1 MAQTPEQMDP
11 REIIQEKPQSIPK
24 LLIGLLLLTGIILG
38 GFCGFTEWY
47 VDDGSVDS
55 VPTFDR
61 VTVERGNIART
72 LTTSGTATARES
84 AELNFGSSG
93 VVETVE
99 VELGDQVDEGD
110 VLATLDNRDA
120 QNGLIIA
127 QNNLLEAELRLSQL
141 LEAPSE
147 AVLSEAEKT
156 ISSAM
161 SQLALAKLNYE
172 NALEPPDYSG
182 IASADAT
189 VTQRQSEVVS
199 ANRDVITANRDVTTA
214 NREVQTAYADLRI
227 VQGSLCSL
235 NQIQP
240 EILIDD
246 AETIWSEVEGT
257 DVSLKLDTGAF
268 VQGHNS
274 LKVEL
279 PQYLELESVLGHK
292 ERESV
297 IAKKT
302 FAKLDL
308 SAFDQIEFWVRSDTT
323 IGKGYFE
330 LTLYD
335 SWPFLTPLQVFS
347 IPALEE
353 DLWTLVSLPMS
364 KLESD
369 IEVKG
374 VGVRFSADTAQ
385 MSSNRTLW
393 FDEIKALGLSPICGS
408 ASLPLSETSIR
419 FLTDTVDSTTSG
431 NVIVAEGSR
440 DFIKSNNSYVKA
452 LNSSAKALDSS
463 AKALDSLDV
472 AAANLVSATAKRA
485 SLDDPLSESESAQLL
500 AAIESAEA
508 TLTSALR
515 KKDDLLDGPSENEIK
530 LQELNIAKAKQ
541 SVDQAQ
547 GTLTDMVLLA
557 PFSGQIGTVNVSE
570 GVWVTASTTA
580 FSLVDLDSVG
590 VDLTVSESDFI
601 ELTSGDLGMA
611 TFDSIPDQ
619 PFIIKLA
626 NITSLPQITQG
637 IVTYPAQAEFLNMR
651 EAAEILP
658 RFGSLLQ
665 GASGSSVT
673 GSRPGIGSG
682 IDMQALRRCAAEQ
695 VGREV
700 SSPSDLTPSETSLIR
715 EKCFSGSATGGNS
728 RTGST
733 GTRVK
738 PAIGMN
744 ASVTMLLEIKEDVL
758 IVPAQAIQSDKGR
771 EVVTLLGQD
780 QMTTTSVPVS
790 IGITNGD
797 QTEIISGLEEGQVVL
812 IPGASDASIPISSPS
827 NGSTDRPGQRGAP
840 R

>member
-1 MAQTPEQMDP
+1 MDP
-11 REIIQEKPQSIPK
+11 REIIQEKRQRVPK
-24 LLIGLLLLTGIILG
+24 LIIGLLLVTCIGLG
-38 GFCGFTEWY
+38 AFFGFREWY
-47 VDDGSVDS
+47 ADDGSTDS
-55 VPTFDR
+55 VPTFEQ
-61 VTVERGNIART
+61 VTVERGNIATT

-147 AVLSEAEKT
+147 AELSDAEKT

-161 SQLALAKLNYE
+161 SQLASAKLNHE
-172 NALEPPDYSG
+172 TALDPPTAVE
-182 IASADAT
+182 IAAADAT
-189 VTQRQSEVVS
+189 VVQRQS
-199 ANRDVITANRDVTTA
+199 DVITANRDVVAADRDVTTA
-214 NREVQTAYADLRI
+214 NREVQPAYADLRI
-227 VQGSLCSL
+227 IQGSLCSL
-235 NQIQP
+235 MQIQP
-240 EILIDD
+240 ETLIDD
-246 AETIWSEVEGT
+246 AETLWREVEGPN
-257 DVSLKLDTGAF
+257 VSLKLDPNAF
-268 VQGHNS
+268 VHGSNS
-274 LKVEL
+274 LKIEL
-279 PQYLELESVLGHK
+279 PRYKELK
-292 ERESV
+292 AV

-302 FAKLDL
+302 FSALDL
-308 SAFDQIEFWVRSDTT
+308 SEFDVIEFWVRSDTS
-323 IGKGYFE
+323 IDGGYFD
-330 LTLYD
+330 LAIYD
-335 SWPFLTPLQVFS
+335 SESFITPLETFA
-347 IPALEE
+347 IPALKAGV
-353 DLWTLVSLPMS
+353 WTLVSLPIS
-364 KLESD
+364 KLSSD
-369 IEVKG
+369 IKVIG
-374 VGVRFSADTAQ
+374 VGVRFSEVKVR
-385 MSSNRTLW
+385 MSSNRSLW
-393 FDEIKALGLSPICGS
+393 LDEIIAISPDPICRS
-408 ASLPLSETSIR
+408 ASLPLSEESLK
-419 FLTDTVDSTTSG
+419 FLTNKVDESTSAIDAVTTRSK
-431 NVIVAEGSR
+431 

-452 LNSSAKALDSS
+452 LDSSAKALDSR

-472 AAANLVSATAKRA
+472 AAANLASATAKRT
-485 SLDDPLSESESAQLL
+485 SLDDLIPTSEAAQLE
-500 AAIESAEA
+500 AAIVSANA
-508 TLTSALR
+508 ALTSALS
-515 KKDDLLDGPSENEIK
+515 KKDDLLSGPSENEIK

-541 SVDQAQ
+541 SVNQAQ
-547 GTLTDMVLLA
+547 ETLTDMVLLA
-557 PFSGQIGTVNVSE
+557 PFSGQIGAVNVSE
-570 GVWVTASTTA
+570 GVWVTASTAA

-601 ELTSGDLGMA
+601 GLTSGDLGMA

-637 IVTYPAQAEFLNMR
+637 VVTYPAQAEFLSMR

-658 RFGSLLQ
+658 RLGSLMQ
-665 GASGSSVT
+665 GSSGSSVT
-673 GSRPGIGSG
+673 GSGPGIGSE

-700 SSPSDLTPSETSLIR
+700 SSPNDLTPSEMNLVR

-744 ASVTMLLEIKEDVL
+744 ASVTMLLEIKENVL

>member
-11 REIIQEKPQSIPK
+11 REIIQEKHQSIPK

-55 VPTFDR
+55 VPTFDQ
-61 VTVERGNIART
+61 VTVERGNIATT

-127 QNNLLEAELRLSQL
+127 QNNLLEAEIRLSQL

-147 AVLSEAEKT
+147 AVLSDAEKT

-161 SQLALAKLNYE
+161 SQLASAKLNHE
-172 NALEPPDYSG
+172 TAFDPPTAVE
-182 IASADAT
+182 IAAADAT
-189 VTQRQSEVVS
+189 VAQRQS
-199 ANRDVITANRDVTTA
+199 DVITANRDVVAADRDVTTA
-214 NREVQTAYADLRI
+214 NREFQPAYADLRI
-227 VQGSLCSL
+227 IQGSLCSL
-235 NQIQP
+235 MQIQP
-240 EILIDD
+240 ETLIDD
-246 AETIWSEVEGT
+246 AETLWREVEGPN
-257 DVSLKLDTGAF
+257 VSLKLDPNAF
-268 VQGHNS
+268 VHGSNS
-274 LKVEL
+274 LKIEL
-279 PQYLELESVLGHK
+279 PRYKELK
-292 ERESV
+292 AV

-302 FAKLDL
+302 FSALDL
-308 SAFDQIEFWVRSDTT
+308 SEFDVIEFWVRSDTS
-323 IGKGYFE
+323 IEGGYFD
-330 LTLYD
+330 LAIYD
-335 SWPFLTPLQVFS
+335 SESFITPLETFA
-347 IPALEE
+347 IPALKAGV
-353 DLWTLVSLPMS
+353 WTLVSLPIS
-364 KLESD
+364 KLSSD
-369 IEVKG
+369 IKVIG
-374 VGVRFSADTAQ
+374 VGVRFSEVKVR
-385 MSSNRTLW
+385 MSSNRSLW
-393 FDEIKALGLSPICGS
+393 LDEIIAISPDPICRS
-408 ASLPLSETSIR
+408 ASLPLSEESLK
-419 FLTDTVDSTTSG
+419 FLTNKVDESTSAIDAVTTRSK
-431 NVIVAEGSR
+431 

-452 LNSSAKALDSS
+452 LDSSAKALDSR

-472 AAANLVSATAKRA
+472 AAANLASATAKRT
-485 SLDDPLSESESAQLL
+485 SLDDPIPTSEAAQLE
-500 AAIESAEA
+500 AAIVSANA
-508 TLTSALR
+508 ALTSALS
-515 KKDDLLDGPSENEIK
+515 KKDDLLSGASENEIK

-541 SVDQAQ
+541 SVNQAQ
-547 GTLTDMVLLA
+547 ETLTDMVLLA
-557 PFSGQIGTVNVSE
+557 PFSGQIGAVNVSE
-570 GVWVTASTTA
+570 GVWVTASTAA

-601 ELTSGDLGMA
+601 GLTSGDLGMA

-637 IVTYPAQAEFLNMR
+637 VVTYPAQAEFLSMR

-658 RFGSLLQ
+658 RLGSLMQ
-665 GASGSSVT
+665 GASVSSVT
-673 GSRPGIGSG
+673 GSTPGIGSG

-700 SSPSDLTPSETSLIR
+700 SSPSDLTPSETNLIR

-733 GTRVK
+733 RTRVK

-827 NGSTDRPGQRGAP
+827 NGSTNRPGQRGAP

>member
-11 REIIQEKPQSIPK
+11 REIIQEKHQSIPK

-55 VPTFDR
+55 VPTFDQ
-61 VTVERGNIART
+61 VTVERGNIATT

-147 AVLSEAEKT
+147 AVLSDAEKT

-161 SQLALAKLNYE
+161 SQLASAKLNHE
-172 NALEPPDYSG
+172 TAFDPPTAVE
-182 IASADAT
+182 IAAADAT
-189 VTQRQSEVVS
+189 VAQRQS
-199 ANRDVITANRDVTTA
+199 DVITANRDVVAADRDVTTA
-214 NREVQTAYADLRI
+214 NREVQPAYADLRI
-227 VQGSLCSL
+227 IQGSLCSL
-235 NQIQP
+235 MQIQP
-240 EILIDD
+240 ETLIDD
-246 AETIWSEVEGT
+246 AETLWREVEGPN
-257 DVSLKLDTGAF
+257 VSLKLDPNAF
-268 VQGHNS
+268 VHGSNS
-274 LKVEL
+274 LKIEL
-279 PQYLELESVLGHK
+279 PRYKELK
-292 ERESV
+292 AV

-302 FAKLDL
+302 FSALDL
-308 SAFDQIEFWVRSDTT
+308 SEFDVIEFWVRSDTS
-323 IGKGYFE
+323 IDGGYFD
-330 LTLYD
+330 LAIYD
-335 SWPFLTPLQVFS
+335 SESFITPLETFA
-347 IPALEE
+347 IPALKAGV
-353 DLWTLVSLPMS
+353 WTLVSLPIS
-364 KLESD
+364 KLSSD
-369 IEVKG
+369 IKVIG
-374 VGVRFSADTAQ
+374 VGVRFSEVKVR
-385 MSSNRTLW
+385 MSSNRSLW
-393 FDEIKALGLSPICGS
+393 LDEIIAISPDPICRS
-408 ASLPLSETSIR
+408 ASLPLSEESLK
-419 FLTDTVDSTTSG
+419 FLTNKVDESTSAIDAVTTRSK
-431 NVIVAEGSR
+431 

-452 LNSSAKALDSS
+452 LDSSAKALDSR

-472 AAANLVSATAKRA
+472 AAANLVSATAKRT
-485 SLDDPLSESESAQLL
+485 SLNDPIPTSEAAQLE
-500 AAIESAEA
+500 AAIVSANA
-508 TLTSALR
+508 ALTSALS
-515 KKDDLLDGPSENEIK
+515 KKDDLLSGPSENEIK

-541 SVDQAQ
+541 SVNQAQ
-547 GTLTDMVLLA
+547 ETLTDMVLLA
-557 PFSGQIGTVNVSE
+557 PFSGQIGAVNVSE
-570 GVWVTASTTA
+570 GVWVTASTAA

-601 ELTSGDLGMA
+601 GLTSGDLGMA

-637 IVTYPAQAEFLNMR
+637 VVTYPAQAEFLSMR

-658 RFGSLLQ
+658 RLGSLMQ
-665 GASGSSVT
+665 GSSGSSVT
-673 GSRPGIGSG
+673 GSGPGIGSE

-700 SSPSDLTPSETSLIR
+700 SSPSDLTPSEMNLVR

-744 ASVTMLLEIKEDVL
+744 ASVTMLLEFKEDVL

-797 QTEIISGLEEGQVVL
+797 RTEIISGLEEGQVVL

-827 NGSTDRPGQRGAP
+827 NGSTNRPGQRGAP

>member
-1 MAQTPEQMDP
+1 MDP
-11 REIIQEKPQSIPK
+11 REIIQEKRQRVPK
-24 LLIGLLLLTGIILG
+24 LIIGLLLVTCIGLG
-38 GFCGFTEWY
+38 AFFGFREWY
-47 VDDGSVDS
+47 ADDGSTDS
-55 VPTFDR
+55 VPTFEQ
-61 VTVERGNIART
+61 VTVERSNIATT

-147 AVLSEAEKT
+147 AVLSDAEKT

-161 SQLALAKLNYE
+161 SQLASAKLNHE
-172 NALEPPDYSG
+172 TALDPPTAVE
-182 IASADAT
+182 IAAADAT
-189 VTQRQSEVVS
+189 VAQRQS
-199 ANRDVITANRDVTTA
+199 DVITANRDVVAADRDVTTA
-214 NREVQTAYADLRI
+214 NREVQPAYADLRI
-227 VQGSLCSL
+227 IQGSLCSL
-235 NQIQP
+235 MQIQP
-240 EILIDD
+240 ETLIDD
-246 AETIWSEVEGT
+246 AETLWREVEGPN
-257 DVSLKLDTGAF
+257 VSLKLDPNAF
-268 VQGHNS
+268 VHGSNS
-274 LKVEL
+274 LKIEL
-279 PQYLELESVLGHK
+279 PRYKELK
-292 ERESV
+292 AV

-302 FAKLDL
+302 FSALDL
-308 SAFDQIEFWVRSDTT
+308 SEFDVIEFWVRSDTS
-323 IGKGYFE
+323 IDGGYFD
-330 LTLYD
+330 LAIYD
-335 SWPFLTPLQVFS
+335 SESFITPLETFA
-347 IPALEE
+347 IPALKAGV
-353 DLWTLVSLPMS
+353 WTLVSLPIS
-364 KLESD
+364 KLSSD
-369 IEVKG
+369 IKVIG
-374 VGVRFSADTAQ
+374 VGVRFSEVKVR
-385 MSSNRTLW
+385 MSSNRSLW
-393 FDEIKALGLSPICGS
+393 LDEIIAISPDPICRS
-408 ASLPLSETSIR
+408 ASLPLSEESLK
-419 FLTDTVDSTTSG
+419 FLTNKVDESTSAIDAVTTRSK
-431 NVIVAEGSR
+431 

-452 LNSSAKALDSS
+452 LDSSAKALDSR

-472 AAANLVSATAKRA
+472 AAANLVSATAKRT
-485 SLDDPLSESESAQLL
+485 SLNDPIPTSEAAQLE
-500 AAIESAEA
+500 AAIVSANA
-508 TLTSALR
+508 ALTSALS
-515 KKDDLLDGPSENEIK
+515 KKDDLLSGPSENEIK

-541 SVDQAQ
+541 SVNQAQ
-547 GTLTDMVLLA
+547 ETLTDMVLLA
-557 PFSGQIGTVNVSE
+557 PFSGQIGAVNVSE
-570 GVWVTASTTA
+570 GVWVTASTAA

-601 ELTSGDLGMA
+601 GLTSGDLGMA

-637 IVTYPAQAEFLNMR
+637 VVTYPAQAEFLSMR

-658 RFGSLLQ
+658 RLGSLMQ
-665 GASGSSVT
+665 GSSGSSVT
-673 GSRPGIGSG
+673 GSGPGIGSG

-700 SSPSDLTPSETSLIR
+700 SSPSDLTPSEMNLVR

-744 ASVTMLLEIKEDVL
+744 ASVTMLLEIKENVL

-797 QTEIISGLEEGQVVL
+797 RTEIISGLEEGQVVL

-827 NGSTDRPGQRGAP
+827 NGSTNRPGQRGAP

>member
-24 LLIGLLLLTGIILG
+24 LLIGLLLLTGIIVG

-72 LTTSGTATARES
+72 ATTSGTATARES

-147 AVLSEAEKT
+147 AVLSDAEKT

-161 SQLALAKLNYE
+161 SQLASAKLNHE
-172 NALEPPDYSG
+172 TAFDPPTAVE
-182 IASADAT
+182 IAAADAT
-189 VTQRQSEVVS
+189 VAQRQS
-199 ANRDVITANRDVTTA
+199 DVITANRDVVAADRDVTTA
-214 NREVQTAYADLRI
+214 NREVQPAYADLRI
-227 VQGSLCSL
+227 IQGSLCSL
-235 NQIQP
+235 MQIQP
-240 EILIDD
+240 ETLIDD
-246 AETIWSEVEGT
+246 AETLWREVEGPN
-257 DVSLKLDTGAF
+257 VSLKLDPNAF
-268 VQGHNS
+268 VHGSNS
-274 LKVEL
+274 LKIEL
-279 PQYLELESVLGHK
+279 PRYKELK
-292 ERESV
+292 AV

-302 FAKLDL
+302 FSALDL
-308 SAFDQIEFWVRSDTT
+308 SEFDVIEFWVRSDTS
-323 IGKGYFE
+323 IEGGYFD
-330 LTLYD
+330 LAIYD
-335 SWPFLTPLQVFS
+335 SESFITPLETFA
-347 IPALEE
+347 IPALKAGV
-353 DLWTLVSLPMS
+353 WTLVSLPIS
-364 KLESD
+364 KLSSD
-369 IEVKG
+369 IKVIG
-374 VGVRFSADTAQ
+374 VGVRFSEVKVR
-385 MSSNRTLW
+385 MSSNRSLW
-393 FDEIKALGLSPICGS
+393 LDEIIAISPDPICRS
-408 ASLPLSETSIR
+408 ASLPLSEESLK
-419 FLTDTVDSTTSG
+419 FLTNKVDESTSAIDAVTTRSK
-431 NVIVAEGSR
+431 

-452 LNSSAKALDSS
+452 LDSSAKALDSR

-472 AAANLVSATAKRA
+472 AAANLASATAKRT
-485 SLDDPLSESESAQLL
+485 SLDDPIPTSEAAQLE
-500 AAIESAEA
+500 AAIVSANA
-508 TLTSALR
+508 ALTSALS
-515 KKDDLLDGPSENEIK
+515 KKDDLLSGPSENEIK

-541 SVDQAQ
+541 SVNQAQ
-547 GTLTDMVLLA
+547 ETLTDMVLLA
-557 PFSGQIGTVNVSE
+557 PFSGQIGAVNVSE
-570 GVWVTASTTA
+570 GVWVTASTAA

-637 IVTYPAQAEFLNMR
+637 VVTYPAQAEFLSMR

-658 RFGSLLQ
+658 RLGSLMQ
-665 GASGSSVT
+665 GASVSSVT
-673 GSRPGIGSG
+673 GSTPGIGSG

-700 SSPSDLTPSETSLIR
+700 SSPSDLTPSEMSLIR
-715 EKCFSGSATGGNS
+715 EKCFSESATGGNS

-744 ASVTMLLEIKEDVL
+744 ASVTMLLEIKENVL

-797 QTEIISGLEEGQVVL
+797 RTEIISGLEEGQVVL

-827 NGSTDRPGQRGAP
+827 NGSTNRPGQRGAP

>member
-1 MAQTPEQMDP
+1 MDP
-11 REIIQEKPQSIPK
+11 REIIQEKRQRVPK
-24 LLIGLLLLTGIILG
+24 LIIGLLLVTCIGLG
-38 GFCGFTEWY
+38 AFFGFREWY
-47 VDDGSVDS
+47 ADDGSTDF
-55 VPTFDR
+55 VPTFEQ
-61 VTVERGNIART
+61 VTVERSNIATT

-147 AVLSEAEKT
+147 AVLSDAEKT

-161 SQLALAKLNYE
+161 SQLASAKLNHE
-172 NALEPPDYSG
+172 TAFDPPTAVE
-182 IASADAT
+182 IAAADAT
-189 VTQRQSEVVS
+189 VAQRQS
-199 ANRDVITANRDVTTA
+199 DVITANRDVVAADRDVTTA
-214 NREVQTAYADLRI
+214 NREVQPAYADLRI
-227 VQGSLCSL
+227 IQGSLCSL
-235 NQIQP
+235 MQIQP
-240 EILIDD
+240 ETLIDD
-246 AETIWSEVEGT
+246 AETLWREVEGPN
-257 DVSLKLDTGAF
+257 VSLKLDPNAF
-268 VQGHNS
+268 VHGSNS
-274 LKVEL
+274 LKIEL
-279 PQYLELESVLGHK
+279 PRYKELK
-292 ERESV
+292 AV

-302 FAKLDL
+302 FSALDL
-308 SAFDQIEFWVRSDTT
+308 SEFDVIEFWVRSDTS
-323 IGKGYFE
+323 IEGGYFD
-330 LTLYD
+330 LAIYD
-335 SWPFLTPLQVFS
+335 SESFINPLETFA
-347 IPALEE
+347 IPALKAGV
-353 DLWTLVSLPMS
+353 WTLVSLPIS
-364 KLESD
+364 KLSSD
-369 IEVKG
+369 IKVIG
-374 VGVRFSADTAQ
+374 VGVRFSEVKVR
-385 MSSNRTLW
+385 MSSNRSLW
-393 FDEIKALGLSPICGS
+393 LDEIIAISPDPICRS
-408 ASLPLSETSIR
+408 ASLPLSEESLR
-419 FLTDTVDSTTSG
+419 FLTNKVDESTSAIDAVTTRSK
-431 NVIVAEGSR
+431 

-452 LNSSAKALDSS
+452 LDSSAKALDSR

-472 AAANLVSATAKRA
+472 AAANLASATAKRT
-485 SLDDPLSESESAQLL
+485 SLDDPIPTLEAAQLE
-500 AAIESAEA
+500 AAIVSANSA
-508 TLTSALR
+508 LTSALS
-515 KKDDLLDGPSENEIK
+515 KKDDLLSGPSENEIK

-541 SVDQAQ
+541 SVNQAQ
-547 GTLTDMVLLA
+547 ETLTDMVLLA
-557 PFSGQIGTVNVSE
+557 PFSGQIGAVNVSE
-570 GVWVTASTTA
+570 GVWVTASTAA

-601 ELTSGDLGMA
+601 GLTSGDLGMA

-637 IVTYPAQAEFLNMR
+637 VVTYPAQAEFLSMR

-658 RFGSLLQ
+658 RLGSLMQ
-665 GASGSSVT
+665 GSSGSSVT
-673 GSRPGIGSG
+673 GSGPGIGSE

-700 SSPSDLTPSETSLIR
+700 SSPSDLTPSEMNLVR
-715 EKCFSGSATGGNS
+715 EKCFSGSANGGNS

-733 GTRVK
+733 RTRIK

-744 ASVTMLLEIKEDVL
+744 ASVTMLLEIKENVL

-797 QTEIISGLEEGQVVL
+797 RTEIISGLEEGQVVL

-827 NGSTDRPGQRGAP
+827 NGSTNRPGQRGAP

>member
-1 MAQTPEQMDP
+1 MDP
-11 REIIQEKPQSIPK
+11 REIIQEKRQRVPK
-24 LLIGLLLLTGIILG
+24 LIIGLLLVTCIGLG
-38 GFCGFTEWY
+38 AFFGFREWY
-47 VDDGSVDS
+47 ADDGSTDS
-55 VPTFDR
+55 VPTFEQ
-61 VTVERGNIART
+61 VTVERSNIATT

-147 AVLSEAEKT
+147 AVLSDAEKT

-161 SQLALAKLNYE
+161 SQLASAKLNHE
-172 NALEPPDYSG
+172 TAFDPPTAVE
-182 IASADAT
+182 IAAADAT
-189 VTQRQSEVVS
+189 VAQRQS
-199 ANRDVITANRDVTTA
+199 DVITANRDVVAADRDVTTA
-214 NREVQTAYADLRI
+214 NREVQPAYADLRI
-227 VQGSLCSL
+227 IQGSLCSL
-235 NQIQP
+235 MQIQP
-240 EILIDD
+240 ETLIDD
-246 AETIWSEVEGT
+246 AETLWREVEGPN
-257 DVSLKLDTGAF
+257 VSLKLDPNAF
-268 VQGHNS
+268 VHGSHS
-274 LKVEL
+274 LKIEL
-279 PQYLELESVLGHK
+279 PRYKELK
-292 ERESV
+292 AV

-302 FAKLDL
+302 FSALDL
-308 SAFDQIEFWVRSDTT
+308 SEFDVIEFWVRSDTS
-323 IGKGYFE
+323 IEGGYFD
-330 LTLYD
+330 LAIYD
-335 SWPFLTPLQVFS
+335 SESFITPLETFA
-347 IPALEE
+347 IPALKAGV
-353 DLWTLVSLPMS
+353 WTLVSLPIS
-364 KLESD
+364 KLSSD
-369 IEVKG
+369 IKVIG
-374 VGVRFSADTAQ
+374 VGVRFSEVKVR
-385 MSSNRTLW
+385 MSSNRSLW
-393 FDEIKALGLSPICGS
+393 LDEIIAISPDPICRS
-408 ASLPLSETSIR
+408 ASLPLSEESLK
-419 FLTDTVDSTTSG
+419 FLTNKVDESTSAIEAVTTRSK
-431 NVIVAEGSR
+431 

-452 LNSSAKALDSS
+452 LDSSAKALDSR

-472 AAANLVSATAKRA
+472 AAANLASATAKRT
-485 SLDDPLSESESAQLL
+485 SLDDPIPTSEAAQLE
-500 AAIESAEA
+500 AAIVSANA
-508 TLTSALR
+508 ALTSALS
-515 KKDDLLDGPSENEIK
+515 KKDDLLSGPSENEIK

-541 SVDQAQ
+541 SVNQAQ
-547 GTLTDMVLLA
+547 EALTDMVLLA

-637 IVTYPAQAEFLNMR
+637 VVTYPAQAEFLNMR

-715 EKCFSGSATGGNS
+715 EKCFSESATGGNS

>member
-1 MAQTPEQMDP
+1 MDP
-11 REIIQEKPQSIPK
+11 REIIQEKRQRVPK
-24 LLIGLLLLTGIILG
+24 LIIGLLLVTCIGLG
-38 GFCGFTEWY
+38 AFWGLREWY
-47 VDDGSVDS
+47 ADDGSADS
-55 VPTFDR
+55 VPTFEQ
-61 VTVERGNIART
+61 VTVERSNIATT

-120 QNGLIIA
+120 QNGLIIT
-127 QNNLLEAELRLSQL
+127 QNNFLEAELRLSQL

-147 AVLSEAEKT
+147 AVLSDAEKT

-161 SQLALAKLNYE
+161 SQLASAKLNHE
-172 NALEPPDYSG
+172 TAFDPPTAVE
-182 IASADAT
+182 IAAADAT
-189 VTQRQSEVVS
+189 VAQRQS
-199 ANRDVITANRDVTTA
+199 DVITANRDVVAADRDVTTA
-214 NREVQTAYADLRI
+214 NREVQPAYADLRI
-227 VQGSLCSL
+227 IQGSLCSL
-235 NQIQP
+235 MQIQP
-240 EILIDD
+240 ETLIDD
-246 AETIWSEVEGT
+246 AETLWRVVEGPN
-257 DVSLKLDTGAF
+257 VSLKLDPNAF
-268 VQGHNS
+268 VHGSNS
-274 LKVEL
+274 LKIEL
-279 PQYLELESVLGHK
+279 PRYKELK
-292 ERESV
+292 AV
-297 IAKKT
+297 IAKKI
-302 FAKLDL
+302 FSALDL
-308 SAFDQIEFWVRSDTT
+308 SEFDVIEFWVRSDTS
-323 IGKGYFE
+323 IEGGYFE
-330 LTLYD
+330 LAIYD
-335 SWPFLTPLQVFS
+335 SESFITPLETFA
-347 IPALEE
+347 IPALKAGV
-353 DLWTLVSLPMS
+353 WTLVSLPIS
-364 KLESD
+364 KLSSD
-369 IEVKG
+369 IKVIG
-374 VGVRFSADTAQ
+374 VGVRFSEVKVR
-385 MSSNRTLW
+385 MSSNRSLW
-393 FDEIKALGLSPICGS
+393 LDEIIAISPDPICRS
-408 ASLPLSETSIR
+408 ASLPLSEESLK
-419 FLTDTVDSTTSG
+419 FLTNKVDESTSAIDAVTTRSK
-431 NVIVAEGSR
+431 

-452 LNSSAKALDSS
+452 LDSSAKALDSR

-472 AAANLVSATAKRA
+472 AAANLASATAKRT
-485 SLDDPLSESESAQLL
+485 SLDDPIPTSEAAQLE
-500 AAIESAEA
+500 AAIVSANA
-508 TLTSALR
+508 ALTSALS
-515 KKDDLLDGPSENEIK
+515 KKDDLLSGPSENEIK

-541 SVDQAQ
+541 SVNQAQ
-547 GTLTDMVLLA
+547 EALTDMVLLA
-557 PFSGQIGTVNVSE
+557 PFSGQIGAVNVSE
-570 GVWVTASTTA
+570 GVWVTASTAA

-601 ELTSGDLGMA
+601 GLTSGDLGMA

-619 PFIIKLA
+619 PFIIKLT

-637 IVTYPAQAEFLNMR
+637 VVTYPAQAEFLSMR

-658 RFGSLLQ
+658 RLGSLMQ
-665 GASGSSVT
+665 GSSGSSVT
-673 GSRPGIGSG
+673 GSGPGIGSE

-700 SSPSDLTPSETSLIR
+700 SSPSDLTPSEMNLVR

-744 ASVTMLLEIKEDVL
+744 ASVTMLLEIKENVL

-797 QTEIISGLEEGQVVL
+797 RTEIISGLEEGQVVL

-827 NGSTDRPGQRGAP
+827 NGSTNRPGQRGAP

>member
-11 REIIQEKPQSIPK
+11 REIIREKPQSIPK

-38 GFCGFTEWY
+38 GFCGFTKWY

-55 VPTFDR
+55 VATFDQ
-61 VTVERGNIART
+61 VTVERGNIATT

-147 AVLSEAEKT
+147 AVLSDAEKT

-161 SQLALAKLNYE
+161 SQLASAKLNHE
-172 NALEPPDYSG
+172 TAFDPPTAVE
-182 IASADAT
+182 IAAADAT
-189 VTQRQSEVVS
+189 VAQRQS
-199 ANRDVITANRDVTTA
+199 DVITANRDVVAADRDVTTA
-214 NREVQTAYADLRI
+214 NREVQPAYADLRI
-227 VQGSLCSL
+227 IQGSLCSL
-235 NQIQP
+235 MQIQP
-240 EILIDD
+240 ETLIDD
-246 AETIWSEVEGT
+246 AETLWRKVEGLN
-257 DVSLKLDTGAF
+257 VSLKLDPNAF
-268 VQGHNS
+268 VHGSNS
-274 LKVEL
+274 LKIEL
-279 PQYLELESVLGHK
+279 PRYKELK
-292 ERESV
+292 AV

-302 FAKLDL
+302 FSALDL
-308 SAFDQIEFWVRSDTT
+308 SEFDVIEFWVRSDTS
-323 IGKGYFE
+323 IDGGYFD
-330 LTLYD
+330 LAIYD
-335 SWPFLTPLQVFS
+335 SESFITPLETFAV
-347 IPALEE
+347 PALKAGV
-353 DLWTLVSLPMS
+353 WTLVSLPIS
-364 KLESD
+364 KLSSD
-369 IEVKG
+369 IKVIG
-374 VGVRFSADTAQ
+374 VGVRFSEVKVR
-385 MSSNRTLW
+385 MSSNRSLW
-393 FDEIKALGLSPICGS
+393 LDEIIAISPDPICRS
-408 ASLPLSETSIR
+408 ASLPLSEESLK
-419 FLTDTVDSTTSG
+419 FLTNKVDESTSAIDAVTTRSK
-431 NVIVAEGSR
+431 

-452 LNSSAKALDSS
+452 LDSSAKALDSR

-472 AAANLVSATAKRA
+472 AAANLVSATAKRT
-485 SLDDPLSESESAQLL
+485 SLNDPIPTSEAAQLE
-500 AAIESAEA
+500 AAIVSANA
-508 TLTSALR
+508 ALTSALS
-515 KKDDLLDGPSENEIK
+515 KKDDLLSGPSENEIK

-541 SVDQAQ
+541 SVNQAQ
-547 GTLTDMVLLA
+547 ETLTDMVLLA
-557 PFSGQIGTVNVSE
+557 PFSGQIGAVNVSE
-570 GVWVTASTTA
+570 GVWVTASTAA

-601 ELTSGDLGMA
+601 GLTSGDLGMA

-637 IVTYPAQAEFLNMR
+637 VVTYPAQAEFLSMR

-658 RFGSLLQ
+658 RLGSLMQ
-665 GASGSSVT
+665 GSGGSSVT
-673 GSRPGIGSG
+673 GSGPGIGSE

-700 SSPSDLTPSETSLIR
+700 SSPSDLTPSEMNLVR

-728 RTGST
+728 RIGST

-744 ASVTMLLEIKEDVL
+744 ASVTMLLEIKENVL
-758 IVPAQAIQSDKGR
+758 IVPSQAIQSDKGR

-797 QTEIISGLEEGQVVL
+797 RTEIISGLEEGQVVL

-827 NGSTDRPGQRGAP
+827 NGSTNRPGQRGGP